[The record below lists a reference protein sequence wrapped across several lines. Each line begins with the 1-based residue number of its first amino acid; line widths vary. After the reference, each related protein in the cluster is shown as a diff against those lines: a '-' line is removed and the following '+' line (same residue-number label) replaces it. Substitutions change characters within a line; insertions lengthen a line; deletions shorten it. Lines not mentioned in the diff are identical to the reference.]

1 MAPISA
7 IVYYDG
13 DYTGDDCGENFES
26 PNFVLLKFIAR
37 TTFEALI
44 SKIIRLVPSSN
55 TKTLNTLYYRFQT
68 SMVPVSYATMT
79 IQSQEDVEAMVDT
92 HRGNGADMCELYAD
106 FQLRSSSRSS
116 YQDFPPSLS
125 TPSFQQFE
133 HGSSSTQPPRQSSA
147 NFRDM
152 QIGQSSANLSMGR
165 HSCAAAFDLNIQP
178 YDNRHGFSGHTT
190 FESDPT
196 LTLGHEGYSSP
207 EEPIQELGPDGSE
220 IGLFT
225 TPLDANADVDSDS
238 TTDEDNA
245 EQDQPRTSTWEQHH
259 ASTSRGHQPYE
270 PPSHMY
276 NVDMVAFDVPE
287 FPEMPNL
294 GFNAS
299 YVGLDD
305 SELWIGMQFETIDQA
320 KSAIKLYNIRKS
332 VHSKVTRSTS
342 EKYVCECTQ
351 RKEQGCNW
359 KVRVSKKKRKQNIWE
374 LSVYNGPH
382 TCCAVGHRQD
392 HPNLDSTIIS
402 QTVQP
407 IVQAS
412 PKVTVSTLMAHVK
425 SVYQYEPEYKKTWR
439 AKDKALKKLHGD
451 WDASYNELPGWINIM
466 QKYNPGTI
474 AVLETKPYYKND
486 RVVAD
491 VRQFHRLF
499 WTFPQCIHAFKNCKP
514 IIQIDGT
521 FLFGR
526 YRHVLLLA
534 VIQDGNRKTIP
545 VAFALVPR
553 EDTDSCKF
561 FLQNLRKHFFRH
573 NTVCLISDRGSGFL
587 SAIESLGSRFCSPK
601 VEHRYCLRHIASNY
615 HGRYKKDYERK
626 LILRMGY
633 ELVPNKFEEMLHE
646 LNERNSDGY
655 NYIAG
660 IPKEKWT
667 NAYDGGFRYGHMT
680 TNLAEAI
687 NSSLKG
693 IRNLPISAIVKATY
707 FRLGKLFATLGK
719 ESFTL
724 KDVGHIFH
732 PRIQNEIQAIVVKS
746 NGLYVLPMS
755 RSDTIFRV
763 SEIPRP
769 LQGYDPTS
777 YRVNLE
783 DKWCD
788 CGYFQALK
796 SPCQHAI
803 AACSNS
809 RRDYKNLVDPVYF
822 LHSVCK
828 VYEMEFPAIGSET
841 EWHGNQTWPTILP
854 DPQIR
859 RNKSGR
865 PTSTRI
871 HNAMDMPQRERTA
884 ISLSSTISFLLM
896 GISLVAAAPRCY
908 DTGNFTTNSTYAK
921 NRDLILA
928 SLPPNASANGG
939 FFNTS
944 VGLNSDQVYALA
956 MCRGDFTPDHCY
968 SCVNSTIY
976 DLMTSCPNQKE
987 AWAVDPCVV
996 HYANHSFFGTLVLDP
1011 LEAGYNIGNITS
1023 NITAFDTVWESLVVS
1038 VCTPDL
1044 SHQDCDYCL
1053 RQSTAFY
1060 NSCCHGKQGGYV
1072 RFPTCY
1078 FRWDL
1083 YPFYVANASTDPTL
1097 SPPSTPGSPPIITK
1111 GEGSDEKKTSIWVPL
1126 GASLSAALGLA
1137 LFFACG
1143 FFIWKR
1149 RNFQEDKH
1157 DSGEVQL
1164 LNLMVGSVPH
1174 ENSSEN
1180 FNLDNVG
1187 RSQEFPSIQFDILQ
1201 AATNSFCDEN
1211 KLGQGGFGPVYKGTL
1226 ADGKEIAVKR
1236 LSRTSGQGLLEFKN
1250 EIMLIA
1256 RLQHRN
1262 LVRLLGCCLEKNEM
1276 LLIYEF
1282 MPNKSLDV
1290 FLFNSSLAVQLT
1302 WQKRFNV
1309 IRGTARDFGMA
1320 KIFGG
1325 DQNEANTN
1333 RVVGT
1338 YGYMAPEY
1346 AMEGLF
1352 SVKSDVFSFGV
1363 LLLEIISGKRNSG
1376 FHSSEYG
1383 ESLLTFAWKLWSKGE
1398 AMKLIEEHLV
1408 DSSVPTEVLK
1418 CIQIGLLC
1426 VQADPVDRPTMS
1438 SVVAMLVNDTIT
1450 LPLPAEPAFYVRR
1463 FVAVPI
1469 QPNSS
1474 VRTCSVNEVTISNMS
1489 PR

>member
-152 QIGQSSANLSMGR
+152 QIGQTSTVYSSFIDDHRSTSEADSLSMGR
-165 HSCAAAFDLNIQP
+165 HSCAAAFDMNIQP

-425 SVYQYEPEYKKTWR
+425 SVYHYEPEYKKTWR

-561 FLQNLRKHFFRH
+561 FLQKLRKHFFRH

-587 SAIESLGSRFCSPK
+587 SAIESLGSQFCSPK

-796 SPCQHAI
+796 SPCQL

-854 DPQIR
+854 DPEIR

-871 HNAMDMPQRERTA
+871 HNAMDMPQRERTGQPK
-884 ISLSSTISFLLM
+884 LC
-896 GISLVAAAPRCY
+896 GH
-908 DTGNFTTNSTYAK
+908 
-921 NRDLILA
+921 
-928 SLPPNASANGG
+928 
-939 FFNTS
+939 
-944 VGLNSDQVYALA
+944 
-956 MCRGDFTPDHCY
+956 CRR
-968 SCVNSTIY
+968 
-976 DLMTSCPNQKE
+976 
-987 AWAVDPCVV
+987 
-996 HYANHSFFGTLVLDP
+996 
-1011 LEAGYNIGNITS
+1011 AG
-1023 NITAFDTVWESLVVS
+1023 
-1038 VCTPDL
+1038 
-1044 SHQDCDYCL
+1044 H
-1053 RQSTAFY
+1053 
-1060 NSCCHGKQGGYV
+1060 
-1072 RFPTCY
+1072 
-1078 FRWDL
+1078 
-1083 YPFYVANASTDPTL
+1083 
-1097 SPPSTPGSPPIITK
+1097 IITNCP
-1111 GEGSDEKKTSIWVPL
+1111 S
-1126 GASLSAALGLA
+1126 
-1137 LFFACG
+1137 
-1143 FFIWKR
+1143 R
-1149 RNFQEDKH
+1149 R
-1157 DSGEVQL
+1157 
-1164 LNLMVGSVPH
+1164 
-1174 ENSSEN
+1174 
-1180 FNLDNVG
+1180 
-1187 RSQEFPSIQFDILQ
+1187 
-1201 AATNSFCDEN
+1201 
-1211 KLGQGGFGPVYKGTL
+1211 
-1226 ADGKEIAVKR
+1226 
-1236 LSRTSGQGLLEFKN
+1236 
-1250 EIMLIA
+1250 
-1256 RLQHRN
+1256 QH
-1262 LVRLLGCCLEKNEM
+1262 
-1276 LLIYEF
+1276 
-1282 MPNKSLDV
+1282 
-1290 FLFNSSLAVQLT
+1290 
-1302 WQKRFNV
+1302 
-1309 IRGTARDFGMA
+1309 
-1320 KIFGG
+1320 
-1325 DQNEANTN
+1325 
-1333 RVVGT
+1333 
-1338 YGYMAPEY
+1338 
-1346 AMEGLF
+1346 
-1352 SVKSDVFSFGV
+1352 
-1363 LLLEIISGKRNSG
+1363 
-1376 FHSSEYG
+1376 
-1383 ESLLTFAWKLWSKGE
+1383 
-1398 AMKLIEEHLV
+1398 
-1408 DSSVPTEVLK
+1408 
-1418 CIQIGLLC
+1418 
-1426 VQADPVDRPTMS
+1426 
-1438 SVVAMLVNDTIT
+1438 
-1450 LPLPAEPAFYVRR
+1450 
-1463 FVAVPI
+1463 
-1469 QPNSS
+1469 
-1474 VRTCSVNEVTISNMS
+1474 
-1489 PR
+1489 